1 MPDAA
6 PRPPNKIVTQA
17 EVRRPGAPPPECKDC
32 EHPPSY
38 SADPGY
44 QQPRILTRDD
54 AIVVSDSDRM
64 AAEAA
69 SWWYSL
75 ATFYQ
80 APCLQNSVFAGTVG
94 GFGMGALR
102 FFSTRDGR
110 TALTL
115 GASVAGLLAGT
126 NWFVCRR
133 AMYMGIK
140 EESNVL
146 NRAVA
151 GDPEAVKEY
160 SKRMQE
166 RERRKAGS

>member
-1 MPDAA
+1 MAE
-6 PRPPNKIVTQA
+6 RPPNKIVTQA

-32 EHPPSY
+32 EQPPSF
-38 SADPGY
+38 SSEPGL

-75 ATFYQ
+75 ATFYK
-80 APCLQNSVFAGTVG
+80 APCLRDSVLSGAVG
-94 GFGMGALR
+94 GTAMGVLR
-102 FFSTRDGR
+102 FFSTRDRR
-110 TALTL
+110 TALTF

-133 AMYMGIK
+133 AMYMNIK

-166 RERRKAGS
+166 RERRKAAGGS